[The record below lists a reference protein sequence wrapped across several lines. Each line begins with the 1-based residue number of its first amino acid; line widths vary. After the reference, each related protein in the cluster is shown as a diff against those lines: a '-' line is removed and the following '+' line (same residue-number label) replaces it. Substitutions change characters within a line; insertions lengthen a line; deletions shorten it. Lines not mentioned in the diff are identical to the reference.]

1 MKGAS
6 EVVEAVCG
14 GIVIADIVV
23 RPVDR
28 MPRRGFLESADTIDL
43 CVGGCAAN
51 TGSALARLGV
61 KTALVGRVGND
72 NTGRFLRDALAR
84 EGLDLSA
91 LRADP
96 KLGTSATNVLV
107 ASDGER
113 TFVHTQGANAALTD
127 RDFPLERFPHARLLH
142 CGGILLNAG
151 MKGAPLA
158 RLLRRAR
165 KLGLATSV
173 DTVWDING
181 GWLSFVEEA
190 LPYSD
195 IFFANESEALR
206 ITGRRSPAR
215 MADFFIGRGVKTA
228 VIKRGEK
235 GSLIR
240 TADSEAAIPA
250 YKVKCVDTTGAG
262 DAYVGGFLFGRL
274 RGWRHERCG
283 RFGAAVAALST
294 LAPGAV
300 TALPSYK
307 QTVAALRK
315 WDPGFDSKN

>member
-1 MKGAS
+1 MA
-6 EVVEAVCG
+6 EVVCG

-28 MPRRGFLESADTIDL
+28 MPRRGILESADTIDL
-43 CVGGCAAN
+43 CIGGCAAN

-61 KTALVGRVGND
+61 ETALVGRVGDD
-72 NTGRFLRDALAR
+72 NTGRFLKDALAR

-91 LRADP
+91 LHTDK

-113 TFVHTQGANAALTD
+113 TFVHTQGANAALKDT
-127 RDFPLERFPHARLLH
+127 DFPLERFKDARLLH

-158 RLLRRAR
+158 RLLRRGR
-165 KLGLATSV
+165 KLGLITSV
-173 DTVWDING
+173 DTVWDVNG
-181 GWLSFVEEA
+181 NWLSFVEDA

-206 ITGRRSPAR
+206 ITGRKTPER
-215 MADFFIGRGVKTA
+215 MADFFLERGVGLA

-235 GSLIR
+235 GSLIA
-240 TADSEAAIPA
+240 TAEGKTAVPA

-262 DAYVGGFLFGRL
+262 DAYVGGFLFGIL
-274 RGWRHERCG
+274 RGWKPEKCA
-283 RFGAAVAALST
+283 RFGAAVASLST

-300 TALPSYK
+300 TALPTYK
-307 QTVAALRK
+307 QALAALKK
-315 WDPGFDSKN
+315 WDPTFKG